1 MISFACKEIHTA
13 TEGFACILRSHS
25 LRRLSLDCFFEK
37 TTTTTATTTKKKKKR
52 THCISNIWK
61 NWAETDVVSNRVTI
75 SVIMRNTE
83 VV

>member
-13 TEGFACILRSHS
+13 TEGFAYILRSHS
-25 LRRLSLDCFFEK
+25 LRRFSLDCFFEK
-37 TTTTTATTTKKKKKR
+37 NNNNNNNKKK
-52 THCISNIWK
+52 TNSLHLEH
-61 NWAETDVVSNRVTI
+61 WAETDVVSNSETI